1 MTAQVAEKNR
11 DVWSGTAA
19 VEHFARINGFID
31 AGERN
36 AFLSVAPRVRG
47 QAALDVGV
55 GAGRTV
61 PLVRLFTD
69 DYIAFDY
76 AQGMVEGCRR
86 NYPGV
91 DVRLADARNMVEF
104 HDGQFG
110 FVLFS
115 FSGIDA
121 LEHHDR
127 GKVLSEMHRVLRPGG
142 WMMFSTHNMDGPS
155 YGEVPW
161 RGRPSSGPAPY
172 RAFRWIARAP
182 LRVGRYRRSWMNWL
196 KNRRLNV
203 KGDGWGMHVSS
214 PHEFGIVL
222 HYVTLRALVD
232 EVSKAGFTAIEVYGS
247 NGARLEPGADT
258 SRLDA
263 FYVVAQREPA

>member
-1 MTAQVAEKNR
+1 MTAHVADINR
-11 DVWSGTAA
+11 EVWTETSA

-36 AFLSVAPRVRG
+36 AFLSIAPRVRG

-61 PLVRLFTD
+61 PLVRLLTD
-69 DYIAFDY
+69 EYIAFDY
-76 AQGMVEGCRR
+76 AQGMVDGCRR
-86 NYPGV
+86 TYPGV

-104 HDGQFG
+104 RDGQFG

-127 GKVLSEMHRVLRPGG
+127 SKVLSEMHRVLRPGG
-142 WMMFSTHNMDGPS
+142 WLMFSTHNMEGPS

-161 RGRPSSGPAPY
+161 RGRRSSGPAPF
-172 RAFRWIARAP
+172 RAFRWLARAP
-182 LRVGRYRRSWMNWL
+182 MRLGRYRRAWTNWL
-196 KNRRLNV
+196 KYRRMNV

-214 PHEFGIVL
+214 PHDFAIVL
-222 HYVTLRALVD
+222 HYVTLRALFD
-232 EVSKAGFTAIEVYGS
+232 EVRKAGFTAIEIYGS
-247 NGARLEPGADT
+247 SGARLEVGADT
-258 SRLDA
+258 RSLDA
-263 FYVVAQREPA
+263 FYVVAQKV